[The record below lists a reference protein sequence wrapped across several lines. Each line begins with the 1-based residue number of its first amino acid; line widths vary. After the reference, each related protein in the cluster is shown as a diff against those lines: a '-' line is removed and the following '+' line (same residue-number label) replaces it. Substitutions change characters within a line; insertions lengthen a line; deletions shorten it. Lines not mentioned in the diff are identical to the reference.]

1 MYLEED
7 AVKGNKSSTK
17 GSGEDVASKS
27 MYSSQKPA
35 VFESF
40 FLLQIHIHTNK
51 VKLIINYSMIPS
63 KLNCIYK
70 ITNKAAMLQTFE
82 KNISREEHYSG
93 CITCGFFFNLIWK

>member
-27 MYSSQKPA
+27 MYFSQKPA

-40 FLLQIHIHTNK
+40 FYCKFIYIQI
-51 VKLIINYSMIPS
+51 KLS
-63 KLNCIYK
+63 
-70 ITNKAAMLQTFE
+70 
-82 KNISREEHYSG
+82 
-93 CITCGFFFNLIWK
+93 